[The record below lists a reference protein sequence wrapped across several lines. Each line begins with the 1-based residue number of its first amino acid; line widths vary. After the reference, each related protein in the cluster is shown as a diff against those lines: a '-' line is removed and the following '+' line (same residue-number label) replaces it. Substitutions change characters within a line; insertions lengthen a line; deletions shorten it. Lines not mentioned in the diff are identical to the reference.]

1 MKRVTDEKYS
11 TYTPYT
17 VIKTGIDVKCPKC
30 GKRGIVSKQEG
41 IYQFSCTA
49 CTKSMKKERF
59 QYRYDVHNHCDNCG
73 RYYRVDITE
82 EAKKNYP
89 ALHVACPYCGHVMQ
103 GNVQKTKKGYYGCYE
118 QIENGYESIFGL
130 ELWFLCFFDSK
141 PVWALKRAHLSYLI
155 EYLSTELRESPN
167 PLEMGMRTQA
177 DHLPT
182 FMKIG
187 KNRDEIVKLLKE
199 MSIAK

>member
-1 MKRVTDEKYS
+1 MKRFIDEKYS

-41 IYQFSCTA
+41 IYQFSCTV
-49 CTKSMKKERF
+49 CTKTMTKERI
-59 QYRYDVHNHCDNCG
+59 QYSYDVHNHCENCG
-73 RYYRVDITE
+73 RYYRVDIKE
-82 EAKKNYP
+82 ETQKNYP

-103 GNVQKTKKGYYGCYE
+103 GKVQKTKKGYCGCYE

-130 ELWFLCFFDSK
+130 ELWFLSFFDSK
-141 PVWALKRAHLSYLI
+141 PVWALNREHLSYLI
-155 EYLSTELRESPN
+155 EYLSAELRESPN
-167 PLEMGMRTQA
+167 PLKEGMRTQA

-182 FMKIG
+182 FIKLG
-187 KNRDEIVKLLKE
+187 KNRDKIVKLLKE